1 MIETF
6 DGTVQR
12 QAIPAEAFVCQMA
25 GSASFAEE
33 GEDKNNFRLTLYDGA
48 VVSHWF
54 WGNLAFDLSTM
65 KLEKKKIPVLYK
77 HNEYERIG
85 FSTAASFEGKF
96 VLEGE
101 FLENEKAQT
110 VKRDAKKGFPFE
122 GSLFFD
128 RNKSKLEYI
137 KKGEQVEVN
146 GRVLKGPG
154 TLVTNTVIKEGS
166 FCLFGKMENTVTQVY
181 DKTIADKET
190 NMSEKNDPKNKELT
204 VETFG
209 QQYPEIFKTVSDS
222 ARAEGEK
229 AEQERFG
236 KFREKFGDDPAFCL
250 EQFAA
255 GVTLTAAVEA
265 QNAKLKKVNAELDVA
280 NKAAEEAA
288 KNNAEQKPE
297 ANGKEKVT
305 AAQQE
310 FNADGGGGGAAS
322 EGADKYAAEYAK
334 DKKLQEEF
342 SSVDIYRAFKQAQEK
357 GLVE

>member
-1 MIETF
+1 MAEKETKL
-6 DGTVQR
+6 TV
-12 QAIPAEAFVCQMA
+12 VT
-25 GSASFAEE
+25 FAE
-33 GEDKNNFRLTLYDGA
+33 
-48 VVSHWF
+48 
-54 WGNLAFDLSTM
+54 
-65 KLEKKKIPVLYK
+65 
-77 HNEYERIG
+77 
-85 FSTAASFEGKF
+85 
-96 VLEGE
+96 
-101 FLENEKAQT
+101 
-110 VKRDAKKGFPFE
+110 
-122 GSLFFD
+122 
-128 RNKSKLEYI
+128 
-137 KKGEQVEVN
+137 
-146 GRVLKGPG
+146 
-154 TLVTNTVIKEGS
+154 
-166 FCLFGKMENTVTQVY
+166 
-181 DKTIADKET
+181 
-190 NMSEKNDPKNKELT
+190 
-204 VETFG
+204 
-209 QQYPEIFKTVSDS
+209 QYPEIFKTVSDS

-288 KNNAEQKPE
+288 EEAAKNAAENKAETTTAP
-297 ANGKEKVT
+297 EKVT
-305 AAQQE
+305 AGQQE

>member
-1 MIETF
+1 MSEQF

-12 QAIPAEAFVCQMA
+12 QAIPAAAFVCNFS
-25 GSASFAEE
+25 GVCSFAD
-33 GEDKNNFRLTLYDGA
+33 EDGKKENIRLQLYDGG
-48 VVSHWF
+48 VNRHWY
-54 WGNLAFDLSTM
+54 WGNFAFEMSSM
-65 KLEKKKIPVLYK
+65 KLAKKRVAILEEHDSQHRVGY
-77 HNEYERIG
+77 
-85 FSTAASFEGKF
+85 STGATFEDKFILEGKF
-96 VLEGE
+96 LSNGDAQKV
-101 FLENEKAQT
+101 KADMT
-110 VKRDAKKGFPFE
+110 DGFPFE
-122 GSLFFD
+122 ASLRFD
-128 RNKSKLEYI
+128 PERAKIEFVKE
-137 KKGEQVEVN
+137 GEVVEVN
-146 GRVLKGPG
+146 GHKLKGPG
-154 TLVTNTVIKEGS
+154 TVIKNTVIVEGS
-166 FCLFGKMENTVTQVY
+166 VCTFGALKNCQSESF
-181 DKTIADKET
+181 DKEIQV
-190 NMSEKNDPKNKELT
+190 MAEKETKMT